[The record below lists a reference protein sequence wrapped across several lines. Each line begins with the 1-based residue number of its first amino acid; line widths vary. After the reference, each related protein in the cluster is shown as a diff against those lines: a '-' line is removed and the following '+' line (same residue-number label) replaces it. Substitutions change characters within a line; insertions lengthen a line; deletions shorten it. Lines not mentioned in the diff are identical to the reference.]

1 MNVWTVESLTE
12 FWCSVDF
19 MEHCKAVPTKDVPR
33 LLSDIIKLPS
43 SHAPQ
48 FYRPKLSAYN
58 SPLREDLFV
67 IWAYIVSTPAELSYP
82 KSTICKFC
90 LFLPPAAPPQLHLRS
105 STCVEGKYPVFHDIS
120 YAGHAEVFDDIN
132 RIQRVLDLPE
142 LHRITNDRDG
152 SIDLPDVGD
161 FVHVSAY
168 SGALTYATHYS
179 VVVNYYQ

>member
-19 MEHCKAVPTKDVPR
+19 MEHCKAIPTWDIPP

-43 SHAPQ
+43 SHAPRL
-48 FYRPKLSAYN
+48 FRSKLSAYN

-67 IWAYIVSTPAELSYP
+67 IWAYIVSGEGSDRR
-82 KSTICKFC
+82 STICKFC
-90 LFLPPAAPPQLHLRS
+90 LFLPSAAPPQLHLRS
-105 STCVEGKYPVFHDIS
+105 STCVEGKYLVFHDIS
-120 YAGHAEVFDDIN
+120 YAGHTEVFDGIN
-132 RIQRVLDLPE
+132 RIRRVLDLPE
-142 LHRITNDRDG
+142 LHRITNDRSG
-152 SIDLPDVGD
+152 RIDLPDVGD

>member
-1 MNVWTVESLTE
+1 MNVWTVESLAE

-19 MEHCKAVPTKDVPR
+19 MEHCKPVPTQDVPR
-33 LLSDIIKLPS
+33 FLSDIIKSTPS
-43 SHAPQ
+43 AP
-48 FYRPKLSAYN
+48 RSLRLSANN
-58 SPLREDLFV
+58 SPLCEDLFV
-67 IWAYIVSTPAELSYP
+67 IWAYIFSARAEGSDP

-90 LFLPPAAPPQLHLRS
+90 LFLPSAAPPQLHLRS
-105 STCVEGKYPVFHDIS
+105 STCVEGKYLVFHDIS
-120 YAGHAEVFDDIN
+120 YAGHTEVFDDIN
-132 RIQRVLDLPE
+132 RIERVLDLPE
-142 LHRITNDRDG
+142 LHRITNDRSG